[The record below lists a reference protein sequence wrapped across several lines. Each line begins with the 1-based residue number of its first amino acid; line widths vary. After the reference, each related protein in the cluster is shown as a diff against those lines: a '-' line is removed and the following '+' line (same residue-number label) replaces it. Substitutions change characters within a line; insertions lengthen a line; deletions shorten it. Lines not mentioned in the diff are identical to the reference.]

1 MQKVVDELEESSNK
15 HYVPSYHRAIV
26 YLGLNRKEQAF
37 EWLEKAYQEHNL
49 NLISVA
55 VDPTFDSLR
64 EDARVIRLLQ
74 LIRADSVFSRN
85 PSHMKYEVV
94 KIDQQ
99 SSQ

>member
-1 MQKVVDELEESSNK
+1 VLGKSTELLAPLGYVYAVSGRRKAVQKVLDELEGSSNK

-37 EWLEKAYQEHNL
+37 EWLEKAYQEHDL

-64 EDARVIRLLQ
+64 EDARL
-74 LIRADSVFSRN
+74 
-85 PSHMKYEVV
+85 
-94 KIDQQ
+94 
-99 SSQ
+99 